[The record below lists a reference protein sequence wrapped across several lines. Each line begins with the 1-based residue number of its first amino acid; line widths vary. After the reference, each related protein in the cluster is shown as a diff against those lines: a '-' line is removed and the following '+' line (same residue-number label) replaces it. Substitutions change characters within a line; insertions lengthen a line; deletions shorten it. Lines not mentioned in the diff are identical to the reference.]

1 MAKIQKIFNISFVLN
16 KKVLILFNTMNK
28 MNKIKI
34 SGTSFFYNSDSNW
47 ISETGTDASVTSRTL
62 KVQDRDAYDAL
73 VTKGLPANW
82 KIGSNCTVLDKDGN
96 VITE

>member
-1 MAKIQKIFNISFVLN
+1 MHKTIFYNYFGAERPDFRNI
-16 KKVLILFNTMNK
+16 
-28 MNKIKI
+28 
-34 SGTSFFYNSDSNW
+34 FFYNSDSNW

-96 VITE
+96 AITE